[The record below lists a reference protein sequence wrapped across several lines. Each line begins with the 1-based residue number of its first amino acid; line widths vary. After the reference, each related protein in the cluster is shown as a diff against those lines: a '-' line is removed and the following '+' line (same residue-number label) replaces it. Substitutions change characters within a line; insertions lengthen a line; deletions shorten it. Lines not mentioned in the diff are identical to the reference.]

1 LAGEM
6 VSDFPNTSLNP
17 WIASILADGGTTKM
31 SILQNV
37 ANKTADTAEHVDKVL
52 SSTKY
57 N

>member
-6 VSDFPNTSLNP
+6 VSDFPNTSLNH